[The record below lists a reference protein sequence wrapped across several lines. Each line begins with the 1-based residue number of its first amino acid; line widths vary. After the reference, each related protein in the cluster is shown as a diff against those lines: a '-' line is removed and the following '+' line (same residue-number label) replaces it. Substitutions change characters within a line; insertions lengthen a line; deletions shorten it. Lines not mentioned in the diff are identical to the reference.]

1 MRCITQ
7 AGYEVE
13 AGSKS
18 KLVYISPENIKALV
32 LGVYK
37 NEKLEIADWTA
48 QRSGG
53 SAYGNSSGTEED
65 SD

>member
-1 MRCITQ
+1 M
-7 AGYEVE
+7 E

-48 QRSGG
+48 RRSGESG
-53 SAYGNSSGTEED
+53 YGNSSGTEED
-65 SD
+65 SN